1 MTRRTRRV
9 LNPLRMNVSFVEC
22 MSKENDNVYSK
33 LEASETRINK
43 DLREKDDPL
52 AKPNEDIDA
61 R

>member
-22 MSKENDNVYSK
+22 MSKEDDNLYSK

-43 DLREKDDPL
+43 DLRDKAELL
-52 AKPNEDIDA
+52 AKTNADINA
-61 R
+61 P

>member
-22 MSKENDNVYSK
+22 MSKENDNLYSK
-33 LEASETRINK
+33 LEASEPRINK
-43 DLREKDDPL
+43 DLPDKAELL
-52 AKPNEDIDA
+52 AKTDEDIDA

>member
-22 MSKENDNVYSK
+22 MSTVNDNLYSK

-43 DLREKDDPL
+43 DLRDKAELL
-52 AKPNEDIDA
+52 AKTDEDIDA

>member
-1 MTRRTRRV
+1 
-9 LNPLRMNVSFVEC
+9 MNVSFVEC